1 MTVLNKSDYAFLGV
15 SMNYIQKSVPFHLQV
30 YEIIREKILSGELK
44 SGERIY
50 ENKIS
55 QELGVSRSPVREAL
69 RMLEQDE
76 FLVLS
81 PSSGLV
87 VNPMNF
93 KDMEEIYQCRMVVE
107 PFAARLA
114 LERIDEKDIS
124 ALQQYVKEAK
134 EYHNKKQFNK
144 VIEANTYFHDLIVDK
159 CQNTRLKAFIQKTR
173 SLAIL
178 SRVSEF
184 QCYQR
189 EDGYLAEH
197 EAILEAIILKDENEV
212 ENRLRDHIVNDY
224 VFFKEQFNDKN

>member
-1 MTVLNKSDYAFLGV
+1 
-15 SMNYIQKSVPFHLQV
+15 MNYIQKSIPFHLQV

-44 SGERIY
+44 GGERIY

-55 QELGVSRSPVREAL
+55 QELGVSRSPIREAL

-76 FLVLS
+76 FLVLNS
-81 PSSGLV
+81 SSGII
-87 VNPMNF
+87 VNPMKF
-93 KDMEEIYQCRMVVE
+93 EDMEEIYQCRMAVE
-107 PFAARLA
+107 PFAAKLA
-114 LERIDEKDIS
+114 LERINEEDIS
-124 ALQQYVKEAK
+124 VLQQCVKEAK

-144 VIEANTYFHDLIVDK
+144 VIEANTCFHDLIVEK
-159 CQNTRLKAFIQKTR
+159 CQNTRLKAFIQKIR

-197 EAILEAIILKDENEV
+197 EAILEAIILKDENGV
-212 ENRLRDHIVNDY
+212 EIRLRDHIVNDY
-224 VFFKEQFNDKN
+224 AFYKEQLNNKLREQM